1 MKAHYSGPELG
12 QGFDSFAVEGQSFGS
27 NRDGAWI
34 DSEFCKVRRKRG
46 APDRFPLDAEL
57 GVGMAEEV
65 HIERLRGVRTDRC
78 ELLTHVVQAEH
89 RARKRAK
96 PTCVGNCHCQCA
108 ALNTRHR
115 GLNDR
120 ERYSKEL
127 LQSHSQVSLVFAV
140 ATPEMAQPHG
150 MYRCVCDAANRAAS
164 AAAAHDRARPTAASR
179 CWPRLIHE
187 CRSACAI
194 VSVSNSARSIDSS
207 SSGLGGSPP
216 NSDRG
221 PAAGIVSKSHLTF
234 CPGQQRK

>member
-96 PTCVGNCHCQCA
+96 PTCVGHRHCKCT

-120 ERYSKEL
+120 ERDSKEL
-127 LQSHSQVSLVFAV
+127 LQSHSHIRKCHSYSRLQPREWLSPTGCTGACATRLTVRLQLRRLIMTPAAVGCKPSGIALRLIDSPEVIAVSKHS
-140 ATPEMAQPHG
+140 M
-150 MYRCVCDAANRAAS
+150 AS
-164 AAAAHDRARPTAASR
+164 A
-179 CWPRLIHE
+179 
-187 CRSACAI
+187 
-194 VSVSNSARSIDSS
+194 
-207 SSGLGGSPP
+207 SG
-216 NSDRG
+216 
-221 PAAGIVSKSHLTF
+221 
-234 CPGQQRK
+234 RKWA